1 MLKNGK
7 LQVKGNVR
15 AENAF
20 LIGRDEIIDVLFLL
34 KSAILMKDLVGF
46 LVAVF
51 LFVINHRP
59 VFELKG

>member
-20 LIGRDEIIDVLFLL
+20 LIRRDEIIDVLFPL
-34 KSAILMKDLVGF
+34 
-46 LVAVF
+46 
-51 LFVINHRP
+51 
-59 VFELKG
+59 